1 MDLAP
6 APDDDSDF
14 AAVLDEV
21 PADQRADGWTGE
33 RRLCFLRALWNGASV
48 TEAARHAGLT
58 TQSARRL
65 RLRAPAF
72 RAGWD
77 EAQAFIVD
85 ELADTAFER
94 AVNGS
99 ERPIYSRG
107 RLVGHRTV
115 HHDRLL
121 LNLLSI
127 RDPENYAPID
137 VRERWKR
144 LKASSLD
151 EDTKAR
157 N

>member
-1 MDLAP
+1 MDLGP

-33 RRLCFLRALWNGASV
+33 RRIGFLRVLWNGASV
-48 TEAARHAGLT
+48 TEAARRAGMT

-72 RAGWD
+72 RASWD
-77 EAQAFIVD
+77 EAQAIIVD

-94 AVNGS
+94 AVNGG
-99 ERPIYSRG
+99 ERPVYSRG
-107 RLVGHRTV
+107 QLVGHRTV

-121 LNLLSI
+121 LSLLSI

-137 VRERWKR
+137 GRERWKR
-144 LKASSLD
+144 LKADSSD
-151 EDTKAR
+151 EESETRK
-157 N
+157 

>member
-1 MDLAP
+1 MDLGP

-33 RRLCFLRALWNGASV
+33 RRIGFLRVLWNGASV
-48 TEAARHAGLT
+48 TEAARHAGMT

-72 RAGWD
+72 RASWD

-99 ERPIYSRG
+99 ERPVYSRG
-107 RLVGHRTV
+107 QLVGHRTV

-121 LNLLSI
+121 LSCS
-127 RDPENYAPID
+127 
-137 VRERWKR
+137 
-144 LKASSLD
+144 ASAIPKTTRPS
-151 EDTKAR
+151 TGVSVGNA
-157 N
+157 